1 MQFIESHNELAS
13 QILNIKV
20 NEKVQV
26 MFTVNDAIF
35 SLKNMLPED
44 EWEELEDW
52 SRCGCCG
59 DKNFKLKAC
68 HFCGQL
74 ACPNDLNH

>member
-1 MQFIESHNELAS
+1 LQFIESHNELAS

-26 MFTVNDAIF
+26 MFNVNDAIF

-44 EWEELEDW
+44 EWEEQEEW

-59 DKNFKLKAC
+59 EQNKKLKAC
-68 HFCGQL
+68 HFCG
-74 ACPNDLNH
+74 